1 MTVRMDAWPDFFR
14 ARLAPEGEG
23 GGIGVAPTCAPKREV
38 YPPSG
43 GISPY
48 LAWCISLALA
58 PVEVT
63 PSKPE
68 KLNPRPAGALPRLAA
83 TRQSRRNCDLASR
96 RSPARRLRLSL
107 LRSLAASV
115 SGGGLG
121 FWPCASSPALSSS
134 LISTSSSSPAV
145 SPAVSTS
152 RSSSSSP
159 DAGSGLRLRF
169 SRRLCAVWPWVAPP
183 CMTPPAAPM
192 SWLIIISCMEAC
204 SSAVG
209 PASVRYLAVFTAV
222 DVRFSTEILPY
233 VSSNTSAVP
242 SGETSE

>member
-14 ARLAPEGEG
+14 PPRLPPEGAG
-23 GGIGVAPTCAPKREV
+23 SGIGVAPICAPKRDA

-48 LAWCISLALA
+48 RPWCISLALA

-68 KLNPRPAGALPRLAA
+68 KLNPRAPAGALPRLAA

-115 SGGGLG
+115 FGGGLG
-121 FWPCASSPALSSS
+121 FWPCASSLDVSSS

-152 RSSSSSP
+152 RSSSSDP

-169 SRRLCAVWPWVAPP
+169 SRRLCAVWPWAPP
-183 CMTPPAAPM
+183 CMAPPAAPM

-222 DVRFSTEILPY
+222 DVRFSTEILP
-233 VSSNTSAVP
+233 
-242 SGETSE
+242 